1 VSEVLPADALQRL
14 GVAAA
19 RLRLS
24 DLPPEGVQR
33 ARQRV
38 LDTLACLVA
47 GYHEGISDRI
57 REYVNAQG
65 GRAESTLLPGGA
77 KTTAALA
84 GLAHAAYIFGLE
96 LSDAAPRGTVHP
108 GSEIV
113 SIALA
118 VAEREGLGGAAI
130 IPALV
135 AGYEVEIRF
144 GRALHPSAFY
154 KGWSTIGLLGTIGPA
169 VTAAHLLRLDAARM
183 ANAIGIAAQLAP
195 AATGRANQPAT
206 VKWLLGGH
214 ACATGLLAAEMAARD
229 VTGPNAVDA
238 WLKVIS
244 DEAQPQRLIEGIAA
258 DGSFTQWELLSGIVT
273 KYYAVPGPLAAPI
286 EAMFMLME
294 KHAFESGDIDEIH
307 VDCTRRTALFKQ
319 AQPATELEARGSLP
333 FCLALAAG
341 RRDPGLLLGPGFRS
355 ESIRDPV
362 LQALAARVRITANED
377 YERQYPARSLARI
390 GVRLRD
396 GTRHGI
402 EVDRSEIARYLHPA
416 DADIEAKFRSIA
428 VPVLGEA
435 KVAEVVALVRGLE
448 GMINVEALIEAL
460 QP

>member
-1 VSEVLPADALQRL
+1 VSDVSSADALRRL
-14 GVAAA
+14 GLAAA

-24 DLPPEGVQR
+24 DLPPQCIQR

-47 GYHEGISDRI
+47 GYREGISDQI

-65 GRAESTLLPGGA
+65 GRAEATLLPRGT

-113 SIALA
+113 SAALA
-118 VAEREGLGGAAI
+118 MAEREGLGGAAI

-154 KGWSTIGLLGTIGPA
+154 KGWSTIGLLGAIGPA
-169 VTAAHLLRLDAARM
+169 VTAAHLLRLDAVRM
-183 ANAIGIAAQLAP
+183 ANAIGIAVQLAP

-214 ACATGLLAAEMAARD
+214 ACATGQLAAEMAARG
-229 VTGPNAVDA
+229 VTGSAALDA

-244 DEAQPQRLIEGIAA
+244 GEAQPERLVEGIAA
-258 DGSFTQWELLSGIVT
+258 DGAFTQWELLSGIVT

-286 EAMFMLME
+286 EAMFMLIE
-294 KHAFESGDIDEIH
+294 QHAIGSGDIEEIH
-307 VDCTRRTALFKQ
+307 VDCTRRTAIFKQ
-319 AQPATELEARGSLP
+319 AQPSNELEARGSLP
-333 FCLALAAG
+333 FCLALAA
-341 RRDPGLLLGPGFRS
+341 RMREPALLLGAGFRDAMT
-355 ESIRDPV
+355 RDPA

-390 GVRLRD
+390 SVRLRD
-396 GTRHGI
+396 GTVHGI
-402 EVDRSEIARYLHPA
+402 EVDRSEIGRYLSPT

-428 VPVLGEA
+428 APVLGESR
-435 KVAEVVALVRGLE
+435 VGEVVAIARGLE
-448 GMINVEALIEAL
+448 GMVNVDALMKAL